1 MYLSEIMKEV
11 DGLVKKNN
19 WDKPDSHKPQT
30 AKNLAISIM
39 LESAELLEYFQWTEN
54 CDSKGVQDEMADIL
68 IYISQLANVLN
79 IDLDEAVK
87 NKIDFN
93 KTRTWK

>member
-19 WDKPDSHKPQT
+19 WDKPDSLKPQT

-39 LESAELLEYFQWTEN
+39 LESAELLEYFQWNEN
-54 CDSKGVQDEMADIL
+54 CDAKGVQDEMADIL

-87 NKIDFN
+87 NKINFN